1 MRLRTK
7 QEGQT
12 VLIVLLMTSVI
23 LTIGLSVVS
32 RSVTDV
38 RISNQTQES
47 ARAFWFAQGQLE
59 EAIRTSA
66 GIPANTSTGGV
77 AYNVVKTDVGGGGSL
92 AFPEKVDEGR
102 IINLWLVD
110 HASNGDFSNTFYQG
124 DSVTVYFGNGGQTLS
139 ATSPAL
145 EATLIYKGA
154 SGGLFYSRRF
164 FYDPYSPRGSGSTLT
179 VTSGSYNVGGKDL
192 AYRGVVNLASAS
204 PALPDYGSS
213 GSRKPYVLTL
223 KLLFNTSSQNLAVE
237 SSSGTIFNQGSL
249 YTSTAT
255 IQSSNISRKVT
266 EFRSWS
272 GVPEVFNYLLYSGGD
287 ITAQ

>member
-1 MRLRTK
+1 MRFRTK

-32 RSVTDV
+32 RSVTDI

-47 ARAFWFAQGQLE
+47 ARAFWFAQGKLE
-59 EAIRTSA
+59 QAIKTNSGITSNVS
-66 GIPANTSTGGV
+66 IGV
-77 AYNVVKTDVGGGGSL
+77 SYNVVKTDVGGGSSL

-102 IINLWLVD
+102 IVNLWLVD

-139 ATSPAL
+139 ASSPAL

-164 FYDPYSPRGSGSTLT
+164 FYDPYSLRGSGSTLT
-179 VTSGSYNVGGKDL
+179 VTPGSYNVGGKDL
-192 AYRGVVNLASAS
+192 AYRAVVNLASAS

-249 YTSTAT
+249 YISTAT